1 MREALRKKLPELM
14 KKILADCLTTDIKG
28 LENLENFRSK
38 ERIITVIK
46 IRYMQ
51 QMALEHPSLLKVLDL

>member
-46 IRYMQ
+46 NKIYATNGVRT
-51 QMALEHPSLLKVLDL
+51 SVVT